1 MVYLAT
7 TLANDANDDLF
18 VIPSEASLK
27 SHIEVAVR

>member
-18 VIPSEASLK
+18 VIPQAILK